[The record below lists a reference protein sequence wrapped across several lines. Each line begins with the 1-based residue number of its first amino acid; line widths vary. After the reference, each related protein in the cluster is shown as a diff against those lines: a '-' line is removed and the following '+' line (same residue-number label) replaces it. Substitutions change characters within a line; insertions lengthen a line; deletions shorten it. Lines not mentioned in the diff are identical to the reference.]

1 MIHKR
6 KKKEKSESCFK
17 FNAYCLS
24 SKKNT
29 VSNNSFSEKQK
40 GGVNFKAT
48 CNLSTPFSGTF
59 ITRRHKENLR
69 LFRMENFCCQ
79 NSATWKVFVFLPL
92 KQKAVGNFG
101 NEFFELLIIS
111 GVKLQIL
118 LRGFQL
124 YIHIS
129 VVRPLSVPC
138 PQT

>member
-48 CNLSTPFSGTF
+48 WNLSTPFLALLSQVEVKQ
-59 ITRRHKENLR
+59 IYA
-69 LFRMENFCCQ
+69 LF
-79 NSATWKVFVFLPL
+79 TWKIFVDEILLHRKFLSFVPL
-92 KQKAVGNFG
+92 KQKKALWKLFSP
-101 NEFFELLIIS
+101 EISQFFMTRS
-111 GVKLQIL
+111 
-118 LRGFQL
+118 
-124 YIHIS
+124 
-129 VVRPLSVPC
+129 
-138 PQT
+138 